1 MLDFVV
7 LPQVAPFSIAALV
20 LIGLTLFEI
29 LTLLI
34 GKPLSAIVD
43 HAVHVDGGHIDGLHS
58 GKEGLAGKVGLFG
71 TAFDWLNIGRVPIFV
86 LLIIALAAFSISGLA
101 VQIGFNA
108 IWRPMPALLA
118 VAVVLVPT
126 AYFTRWLSSLVARV
140 VPRDETYAQTGEDF
154 VGLVGVVTVG
164 PVRAGVVARARIVD
178 RHGNAHFPRV
188 EPADPAVV
196 IPAGTSILVID
207 VRKGVLAVALADAA
221 LVADPPAAPS
231 GQ

>member
-1 MLDFVV
+1 MLDFFA

-34 GKPLSAIVD
+34 GKPLSAILD
-43 HAVHVDGGHIDGLHS
+43 HAIHLDHGHIDGLHS
-58 GKEGLAGKVGLFG
+58 GKEGLEGKTGLFG
-71 TAFDWLNIGRVPIFV
+71 TAFDWLNIGRVPLFV

-101 VQIGFNA
+101 VQIGFNG

-126 AYFTRWLSSLVARV
+126 AYFTRWSSGLVARI
-140 VPRDETYAQTGEDF
+140 VPRDETYAQTGSDF
-154 VGLVGVVTVG
+154 VGLVGTVTVG
-164 PVRAGVVARARIVD
+164 PARAGVVARARIVD

-196 IPAGTSILVID
+196 IPAGASILVID
-207 VRKGVLAVALADAA
+207 VRNGVLAIALADPA
-221 LVADPPAAPS
+221 LVADPPASNAA
-231 GQ
+231 Q